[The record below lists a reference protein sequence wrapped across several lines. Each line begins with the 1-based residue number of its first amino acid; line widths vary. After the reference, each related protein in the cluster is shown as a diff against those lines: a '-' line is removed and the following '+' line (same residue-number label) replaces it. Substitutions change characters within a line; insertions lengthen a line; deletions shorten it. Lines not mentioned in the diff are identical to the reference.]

1 VFSIVATE
9 RHDRAVDWTAPTSEI
24 VQKIRSVERQQGVLD
39 HIAGQSVHL
48 HGVHEEDELRGKPG
62 QIIAWRGDAVCRAT
76 GDGAVWITHLRAR
89 HAPPG
94 EQSFKLPATHL
105 LREYLSQRNTRE
117 AALPIDA
124 TPSGRTY
131 RDIWYEDRNG
141 VGYLFFEFQN
151 GAMSTTH
158 CERLLAA
165 YVHARQRPNKVIVLM
180 GGRNVW
186 SNGIHLSVI
195 EAAEDCADESWRNIN
210 AMNDLVREIILT
222 DSHIVVSALS
232 GNAGAG
238 GVILALG
245 ADRVV
250 AHSEVIL
257 NPHYRSMGGLYGSE
271 YWTYLLPRRVG
282 ADAAIR
288 LTSDCQP
295 LGANEAARIGLI
307 DAILGT
313 NAREL
318 RSRVRVEAEAMAAD
332 PNHGS
337 LLEKKG
343 RQREQDERAKAL
355 SAYRQE
361 ELARMHEN
369 FYGADRSYHIARRRF
384 VRKLAP
390 THRSA
395 SPSAQLVTALSPR

>member
-1 VFSIVATE
+1 MFSIAVAQG
-9 RHDRAVDWTAPTSEI
+9 HDRAVDWTAPTSEI
-24 VQKIRSVERQQGVLD
+24 VQKIRSVERQQGLLD
-39 HIAGQSVHL
+39 HIAGQSFYL

-62 QIIAWRGDAVCRAT
+62 KIIAWRGDAVCRAT
-76 GDGAVWITHLRAR
+76 GDGAVWITHLRAQ

-94 EQSFKLPATHL
+94 EQSFKLPATHV
-105 LREYLSQRNTRE
+105 LREYLSQRNIRE
-117 AALPIDA
+117 AALPIHTA
-124 TPSGRTY
+124 PSGRTY

-141 VGYLFFEFQN
+141 VGYLFFEFHN
-151 GAMSTTH
+151 GAMSTRH
-158 CERLLAA
+158 CQRLLAA
-165 YVHARQRPNKVIVLM
+165 YEYARQRPNKVIVLM
-180 GGRNVW
+180 GGRDVW

-222 DSHIVVSALS
+222 DSQLVVSALS

-250 AHSEVIL
+250 AHSGVIL

-295 LGANEAARIGLI
+295 LGANEAVRIGLI
-307 DAILGT
+307 DAVLGT

-318 RSRVRVEAEAMAAD
+318 RTRVRAEAEAMAAD
-332 PNHGS
+332 PNHGP
-337 LLEKKG
+337 LLEDKG
-343 RQREQDERAKAL
+343 RQREQDERAKPL

-369 FYGADRSYHIARRRF
+369 FYGADRSYHNARRRF
-384 VRKLAP
+384 VRKLSP
-390 THRSA
+390 TFRSA
-395 SPSAQLVTALSPR
+395 SLSAQPVTALSPR

>member
-1 VFSIVATE
+1 M
-9 RHDRAVDWTAPTSEI
+9 APTSEV
-24 VQKIRSVERQQGVLD
+24 VQKIRSVERKQGLLD
-39 HIAGQSVHL
+39 HIAGQSFYL
-48 HGVHEEDELRGKPG
+48 HGVHEEDEFRGKPG

-76 GDGAVWITHLRAR
+76 GDGAVWITHLRAQ

-94 EQSFKLPATHL
+94 EQGFKLPATHV
-105 LREYLSQRNTRE
+105 LREYLLQRNIRE

-124 TPSGRTY
+124 APSGRTY

-141 VGYLFFEFQN
+141 VGYLFFEFHN
-151 GAMSTTH
+151 GAMSTAH
-158 CERLLAA
+158 CQRLLAA
-165 YVHARQRPNKVIVLM
+165 YTYARQRPNKVIVLM
-180 GGRNVW
+180 GGRDVW

-195 EAAEDCADESWRNIN
+195 EAAEDCAVESWRNIN

-222 DSHIVVSALS
+222 DSHFVVSCLS

-250 AHSEVIL
+250 THSGVIL

-295 LGANEAARIGLI
+295 LGANGAVQIGLI
-307 DAILGT
+307 DAVLGT

-318 RSRVRVEAEAMAAD
+318 RTRVRAEAEAMAAD

-337 LLEKKG
+337 LLEEKG
-343 RQREQDERAKAL
+343 RQREHDERAKPL
-355 SAYRQE
+355 SAYRRE

-384 VRKLAP
+384 VRKLSP

-395 SPSAQLVTALSPR
+395 SPSAQPVSALPPR